1 MNVNYE
7 LYKVFYH
14 VANHLSFSKAAEK
27 LYISQSAVSQSI
39 KTLEEELETKLFIRS
54 TKQVTLTKEGKT
66 LFEHIKPA
74 FNLIKSGEQ
83 NIQDINSFKKGEIH
97 IGANDTICKYFLLP
111 YLKKFHELYPQIHIQ
126 ITNRTSAKCVE
137 LLKEG
142 AVDLIITNLPNQQV
156 NEQMKVTKVFSFQD
170 VFIAG
175 PKYNQLNQETI
186 KLEKL
191 TNYPLLMLEEK
202 TTTRTFFN
210 QLMAELGVEL
220 NPEVELGSV
229 DLLIEMAKIGLGI
242 SFVPEYCLESQN
254 KDLFTISLQENL
266 TTRNLGLVTNE
277 KVPFSTAS
285 QKFIELLLD

>member
-39 KTLEEELETKLFIRS
+39 KTLEEELDTKLFIRS

-74 FNLIKSGEQ
+74 FNLIKNGEQ

-111 YLKKFHELYPQIHIQ
+111 YLKQFHELYPQIHIQ

-142 AVDLIITNLPNQQV
+142 AVDLIITNLPNQQIT
-156 NEQMKVTKVFSFQD
+156 EQMEVTKVFSFKD

-175 PKYNQLNQETI
+175 PKYNELNQETI
-186 KLEKL
+186 KLEHL
-191 TNYPLLMLEEK
+191 ANYPILMLEEK

-210 QLMAELGVEL
+210 QLMDEFEVEL
-220 NPEVELGSV
+220 NPEVELGSI

-242 SFVPEYCLESQN
+242 SFVPEYCLDSEERG
-254 KDLFTISLQENL
+254 LFTVNLQEKL

-277 KVPFSTAS
+277 KIPFSTAS